1 MNCQTTFY
9 NIVLNIINTVLS
21 LLGVGLIALSVYE
34 LNISTPGTFEHIAV
48 IIQIF
53 IGSFLI
59 LTSFLGCFGACRE
72 SLGLIW
78 SYGLCVVFLLTFQ
91 IYILVVAH
99 TTDYKRNATDD
110 LIKLWQNY
118 PVNVERIAEVE
129 QNYYCCGKNSTQ
141 DYISMGKFIPTSC
154 YQNYERI
161 DSKRYTKSCLE
172 AVQENAAKSAHI
184 GSSVKWT
191 LFLFEVL
198 ALGIASLLGINLRN
212 ERRRRLFEN

>member
-78 SYGLCVVFLLTFQ
+78 S
-91 IYILVVAH
+91 
-99 TTDYKRNATDD
+99 
-110 LIKLWQNY
+110 
-118 PVNVERIAEVE
+118 
-129 QNYYCCGKNSTQ
+129 YYCCGKNSTQ